1 MLRGFWENAAWENDP
16 NLLPLDSIVSEG
28 EQSHDQIYL
37 STNWLTKSLQ
47 IDRAVS
53 WKESGSSKPL
63 FWRQD
68 LTYFNST
75 LPVMSYI
82 TFSFLLKPIRHRSS
96 DSNY

>member
-1 MLRGFWENAAWENDP
+1 MRLKGEYAQRLLGKCCLDP

-28 EQSHDQIYL
+28 GQSQDQIYL

-82 TFSFLLKPIRHRSS
+82 TFSFFVKA
-96 DSNY
+96 N